1 MPIEVSALRRIPEFS
16 ALADTELA
24 YVQQVTRERHIQRGE
39 LLLLEGEPGEWLYY
53 LLAGRVK
60 VFKTSADG
68 KEQVL
73 RIFQAGETF
82 NEVPVFDGGTNPA
95 SALALGE
102 GTAYVLHRADIQRLL
117 SEHPLIALGV
127 IRVLASRVRHLV
139 GLIGDLSFKHV
150 SARVATTLLLH
161 SEAIEGK
168 TPHRL
173 TQQELAALVGTAR
186 EMVGRAL
193 KTFEQEGLITLEQG
207 RITIVDRERLEEA
220 SRR

>member
-1 MPIEVSALRRIPEFS
+1 MTIELSALRRIPEFS
-16 ALADTELA
+16 ALDDSELA
-24 YVQQVTRERHIQRGE
+24 YVQQVTRERRIQRGE

-53 LLAGRVK
+53 LQAGRVK
-60 VFKTSADG
+60 VYNTSADG

-82 NEVPVFDGGTNPA
+82 NEVPIFDGGPNPA
-95 SALALGE
+95 SALVLEE
-102 GTAYVLHRADIQRLL
+102 GTSYVLHRVDIQRLL

-127 IRVLASRVRHLV
+127 IQVLASRLRHLV
-139 GLIGDLSFKHV
+139 RLVGDLSFKHV

-161 SEAIEGK
+161 SDAVEGK
-168 TPHRL
+168 TSHRL

-193 KTFEQEGLITLEQG
+193 KAFEQEGLITLEQG
-207 RITIVDRERLEEA
+207 HITIVDRGRLEEA

>member
-1 MPIEVSALRRIPEFS
+1 MAIEVSALRRIPEFS
-16 ALADTELA
+16 ALAESDLA
-24 YVQQVTRERHIQRGE
+24 YVQQVTRERRIQRGE
-39 LLLLEGEPGEWLYY
+39 LLLLEGEPGEWLFY
-53 LLAGRVK
+53 LQSGRVK
-60 VFKTSADG
+60 VYKTSADG

-82 NEVPVFDGGTNPA
+82 NEVPLFDGGPNPA
-95 SALALGE
+95 SALVLEE
-102 GTAYVLHRADIQRLL
+102 GTAYVLHRADIGRLL
-117 SEHPLIALGV
+117 SEHPPIALAV
-127 IRVLASRVRHLV
+127 IRVLASRLRHLV
-139 GLIGDLSFKHV
+139 MLVGDLSFKHV

-207 RITIVDRERLEEA
+207 RITIVDRGRLEEA

>member
-1 MPIEVSALRRIPEFS
+1 
-16 ALADTELA
+16 
-24 YVQQVTRERHIQRGE
+24 VQRVTRERHIHRGE

-53 LLAGRVK
+53 LQSGRVK
-60 VFKTSADG
+60 VYNTSADG

-82 NEVPVFDGGTNPA
+82 NEVPVFDEGSNPA
-95 SALALGE
+95 SALVLEAGE
-102 GTAYVLHRADIQRLL
+102 AYVLHRADIQRLL
-117 SEHPLIALGV
+117 LEHPPIARAV
-127 IRVLASRVRHLV
+127 IRVLASRLRHLV
-139 GLIGDLSFKHV
+139 GLVGDLSFKHV

-161 SEAIEGK
+161 TEAVEGK

-193 KTFEQEGLITLEQG
+193 KAFEQEGLIRLEQG
-207 RITIVDRERLEEA
+207 RITIVDRARLEEA